1 MLRDVG
7 AEGDDARERSE
18 TLRTRVLAAAE
29 HREIPI
35 GTILATVAVVV
46 ATGILLALAWTLR
59 VDLILVGV
67 AVFIAVF
74 LAAPVAVLERMGLP
88 RALATSFVFLAGLAA
103 FGAVTYLFGSPL
115 VSHLKEFSH
124 HLQTIVNQA
133 QNGKG
138 SVGRL
143 INSLHLHNWVE
154 KNAPKLD
161 QLANKLAG
169 PAFSFGKAALST
181 IVKLV
186 LVVMLSFFLLLDM
199 PKIWGGILG
208 MLPPQHAERVGRVA
222 HEASTGVT
230 GYVAG
235 NVFTS
240 LIAGLVVFVS
250 LLIFGVPYAGLL
262 GLWVALVDL
271 LPVVGGLLAGVPT
284 VLLAFLHSV
293 SSGIGVAVIF
303 VIYWQVENHVLNPI
317 VMSRTVRMSKIVVLL
332 AVMIG
337 ATLGGEIAGAFGT
350 FIGAL
355 VGIPAGSAVQ
365 VIVRELRRG
374 PPSDAVEGAA
384 SP

>member
-7 AEGDDARERSE
+7 GDGDEARERSD

-46 ATGILLALAWTLR
+46 ATGMVLALAWTLR

-67 AVFIAVF
+67 AVFVAVF
-74 LAAPVAVLERMGLP
+74 LAAPVAALERMGLP
-88 RALATSFVFLAGLAA
+88 RALATSLVFLAGLAG
-103 FGAVTYLFGSPL
+103 FGALTYLFGSPL
-115 VSHLKEFSH
+115 VSHLQAFAH
-124 HLQTIVNQA
+124 QLPTIVSQA
-133 QNGKG
+133 KQGNGTI
-138 SVGRL
+138 GRF
-143 INSLHLHNWVE
+143 INWLHLHNWVE
-154 KNAPKLD
+154 KNAPKID
-161 QLANKLAG
+161 QLANNLAG
-169 PAFSFGKAALST
+169 PAFTFGKAAFST

-199 PKIWGGILG
+199 PKIWGGFLA
-208 MLPPQHAERVGRVA
+208 MLPPQHADRVGRVA

-235 NVFTS
+235 NAFTS

-250 LLIFGVPYAGLL
+250 LLIFSVPYAGLL

-293 SSGIGVAVIF
+293 SAGIGVAVIF

-374 PPSDAVEGAA
+374 PPSDAVEGAT

>member
-1 MLRDVG
+1 
-7 AEGDDARERSE
+7 
-18 TLRTRVLAAAE
+18 
-29 HREIPI
+29 
-35 GTILATVAVVV
+35 
-46 ATGILLALAWTLR
+46 
-59 VDLILVGV
+59 
-67 AVFIAVF
+67 
-74 LAAPVAVLERMGLP
+74 
-88 RALATSFVFLAGLAA
+88 
-103 FGAVTYLFGSPL
+103 
-115 VSHLKEFSH
+115 
-124 HLQTIVNQA
+124 
-133 QNGKG
+133 
-138 SVGRL
+138 
-143 INSLHLHNWVE
+143 
-154 KNAPKLD
+154 
-161 QLANKLAG
+161 
-169 PAFSFGKAALST
+169 
-181 IVKLV
+181 
-186 LVVMLSFFLLLDM
+186 
-199 PKIWGGILG
+199 
-208 MLPPQHAERVGRVA
+208 
-222 HEASTGVT
+222 
-230 GYVAG
+230 
-235 NVFTS
+235 VFTS

-303 VIYWQVENHVLNPI
+303 VIYWQVENHLLNPI

-337 ATLGGEIAGAFGT
+337 ATLGGQIAGAFGT